1 MMILRSAG
9 WHISPDDLLHFVL
22 AVKVC
27 RRSHIAMAPLAI
39 FRADDEIEIVLQ
51 HWAGWIGPHQGNL
64 ERGRQP

>member
-9 WHISPDDLLHFVL
+9 WHISPDDLLHIVL

-39 FRADDEIEIVLQ
+39 FRADD
-51 HWAGWIGPHQGNL
+51 
-64 ERGRQP
+64 GRVILNVGDSPNPSPPVSGGRIK